1 LCSARL
7 RQRCNVRGQHEPG
20 IALRR
25 YRDAQECRGPKGRE
39 CRGISRHYRR
49 RSDAAGLRYSATLG
63 PSHPPEMYARLP
75 RLPRCRI
82 GASPSESRLSLSEK
96 NHPTHM
102 VHCAWLTTMS
112 MTSSGLTPASFTA
125 SSGRRIMPAQGCSA
139 RHLRVRSSRLGFT
152 RNSRSQHNRSS
163 IASFP
168 ARLDSSRDTADDRS
182 PTDPFER
189 TRTLGRA
196 GLRRRQGPRIDCSHI
211 PQRRPRSRRMTTTMR
226 RTSTTP
232 PAGVSLRAVRPSRAR
247 SKHCSLLPFWIQ
259 QKIFRQPPPATFLC
273 THDATKPKT
282 TKFPLEQGS

>member
-1 LCSARL
+1 MQRPRPARTGD
-7 RQRCNVRGQHEPG
+7 RPAQVPRCAGVSRPEGARMPG
-20 IALRR
+20 N
-25 YRDAQECRGPKGRE
+25 
-39 CRGISRHYRR
+39 ISTLSPSIR
-49 RSDAAGLRYSATLG
+49 RSRPSVFSHTRSFTSPGDVRPSAM
-63 PSHPPEMYARLP
+63 P
-75 RLPRCRI
+75 PRCRI
-82 GASPSESRLSLSEK
+82 GASPYESRLSLSEK

-139 RHLRVRSSRLGFT
+139 RHLRVRSSWLGFT

-189 TRTLGRA
+189 TRTLGRTD
-196 GLRRRQGPRIDCSHI
+196 LRRRQGPRIDCSHI

-232 PAGVSLRAVRPSRAR
+232 PAGVSLPAVRPSRAR
-247 SKHCSLLPFWIQ
+247 SKHCSLLPFCIQ
-259 QKIFRQPPPATFLC
+259 QKIFPQPPLPRSHALMMRPSPKQRSSLWNRGATL
-273 THDATKPKT
+273 PE
-282 TKFPLEQGS
+282 PQSQ